1 MNVPTQRLKEKTKT
15 ENSAVKAQYKIR
27 EIMTNNASKRRIWLT
42 ATAVIIAVAF
52 VLSCALAAFLYTRTG
67 DNSGAGN
74 IAEGGDGDE
83 IFGLNDRGYGSSIY
97 NGTTP
102 AIPSGAVGYAIN
114 SESALS
120 SFLATANANPGT
132 TYYGYF
138 TTSFTI
144 TNRPGISRVLPANA
158 TLDGN
163 GYTLTSSHSVPTTVY
178 SNSNSYDRAIS
189 SNEYS
194 QTWPF
199 DSTAGSTVDIGG
211 ISAYGLSSVVSV
223 NYGTIKN
230 IRLSTVASSGCGVYI
245 APRNL
250 NGNISMGALAGINFG
265 TIYNCNSSISCE
277 FGFVGSQYAATG
289 RNSGDHFQYSTQGL
303 VAFGGLAGY
312 NAGSIYS
319 CQVEQYAN
327 AGLYRSE
334 TSMRWHSFLSIK
346 NGVVYSDNI
355 ASGVVGGIVGL
366 NNGGTIDGVSYI
378 AGAVTLKNNSNHYYR
393 NYSGIIVG
401 LTNLQTRSGS
411 VGFALGYYNGSSLAS
426 ANYNVNAG
434 NVTNISS
441 SLNDSFNLGCEAYWY
456 SGGHSDT
463 YGTGSGWSYNADSAN
478 YIGFIAGQATT
489 DNTIA
494 AQVAVYN
501 SSVINCASNFA
512 QWESGNVNGNYVVGN
527 SIPKFGYGTNNS
539 NDYINEIASVST
551 RFEGQRTENNS
562 TDLTSVGAT
571 VSYIWDAEQQS
582 DGSWVS
588 GLRQNINFDNVSGI
602 NAGNYFIYGT
612 QSYVNGA
619 PSYATGSATYESA
632 NVTYGGLVV
641 IPSAASTAVE
651 YDYSLLMQ
659 NFADSA
665 AFDAFAGVNAGANFA
680 YAYANAL
687 VLNKAHTLDNSSAS
701 QRELRSWKT
710 IDGGLN
716 QITVTGVNNNAVNTD
731 GINAVSDFIAVN
743 RGNILNLNLVYQNAR
758 GTVTAAGTTAFG
770 FVAGVNYGTIAPAVI
785 STSAVELNASNAD
798 ALYALGGAVG
808 YNAGIMSG
816 ITVTNAGDLKISGSA
831 SQTYLGGVVGVN
843 TGAGVL
849 RTAVVNGNY
858 DVTVQ
863 ATASSVYGN
872 YVGGFLGAGVNSG
885 SVSTEGNVLT
895 LTAEQSEP
903 FANWLYAGKQR
914 IQPDENSYT
923 GLFAGL
929 ISASATYDQTT
940 NPYIKGLVAAAPD
953 LDEAVGWF
961 TPQKGVMSL
970 VGYAAGSV
978 GASGKYVAQDLV
990 QGQIYTVQ
998 DASDAFVSKILTGV
1012 SWTPESAGNIYRFT
1026 VTSLAYSGNWALTPY
1041 GAGYQNFVNYGT
1053 PVNEGETFSTPWTY
1067 SNNNNGSYAYV
1078 FDTGLYVQNND
1089 VNSNPDYLAP
1099 VVGVKLDYRMNL
1111 HSGVSAGDTTNADD
1125 ALTLFLTGESGGFE
1139 HMNPSNGYKA
1149 LCAGAS
1155 GAYADNSGTP
1165 WTIEGSRA
1173 IVFNKINGLNGG
1185 DGMKINV
1192 SGSSSAFESVWDEDS
1207 QSNVSAEFI
1216 AINNSSVSN
1225 VILTVDGQRAYSFND
1240 ALIYS
1245 HLIGVNNGTVDN
1257 CSVTLSGSATLTNTG
1272 KSVYGAAIGVNNG
1285 IYSGGSVVI
1294 SGAVNLSGGDISYAG
1309 GAVGINRGTA
1319 DGASVNY
1326 DGGELSLE
1334 NNGGTLA
1341 VLGGVIGLQ
1350 DSSAL
1355 SEIKAKG
1362 YGATLSV
1369 TGTGAVGGVIGAANA
1384 GSNGTTVVSG
1394 LIDAAQTTLSNIVN
1408 EVYGMRINAAAGYKG
1423 LVAATLGE
1431 GDLREGALSGIAA
1444 HYPDEVESYALPW
1457 TTTATDTLAMYG
1469 YGTAVQTE
1477 GLLFKVSDFSND
1489 GVADFL
1495 TERTINVNDADK
1507 SFTFLRSQITALD
1520 QITLTAK
1527 YYYYNS
1533 EGALTTDDTYSGAP
1547 SLASGIYTTA
1557 VNGTY
1562 ASSDKYVPVLDVL
1575 IDYSVII
1582 YDKQNQELVDFMRGD
1597 GAGVYAG
1604 AHKASLANNASFS
1617 VDGTTSSLRAE
1628 SSEKKI
1634 LIGSINNTLAVTGT
1648 LPTALYNGETV
1659 AGGFFAVNRAEIMNL
1674 SLTAGEELRA
1684 SASALGL
1691 LAGVNEGKLT
1701 NVNATVIG
1709 ASATVSYFGAV
1720 AGINTADVTG
1730 AMANLS
1736 GTYTVTSADVFAGAA
1751 FGSNSGAISGV
1762 SVNFNSAALI
1772 ANPTGIAAAGGVVGV
1787 QNGGSVSNTGTA
1799 GKTASMK
1806 VTAGTGYMG
1815 GIVGI
1820 INTGAQNTQIAGLD
1834 LAPSVMSGIYAG
1846 AYTFKAY
1853 GGYRGL
1859 IAGAVGSIASGSV
1872 KGAAAHYYENGY
1884 TAGDYKIPW
1893 FTDNA
1898 DTVSM
1903 YGYNTADASAEYA
1916 TGVLFKLSD
1925 YSDDGDAD
1933 FVSER
1938 TLVSNANSA
1947 NWSAPLSYF
1956 NGAYDINIRLSY
1968 IRYNGDVISTETLSS
1983 DSYTASGTLSYT
1995 ASGDYLNG
2003 TGTYVPTLEFFATY
2017 SVDIRQGTEYNNYVN
2032 EADGIANSML
2042 YCFVDGKGYNQL
2054 YAGAKTGY
2062 VKENIQIYKPANGYV
2077 EMNEGKVLDGG
2088 NNMLLMAYPGGYVL
2102 QTNDRENDNTS
2113 SGSGG
2118 YIQTEVGGSEK
2129 GAVGGLMAVNRGTI
2143 RNFNIEIR
2151 TISYILSTYTS
2162 NLVDSAAVGML
2173 AGVNYG
2179 DISGITFNNSTQTA
2193 AITVSG
2199 AASTEVVYGGIVG
2212 INAESG
2218 RVSDLT
2224 VNKYSAVNID
2234 GAAKAVYGGLVGE
2247 NYGEARTLTLNNFS
2261 NNTIGQVEEGIYGG
2275 AVGSNY
2281 ALVSGVNVTVGT
2293 ETKQSDY
2300 LSRLGQSPQSRTIY
2314 LTAQELAVWGG
2325 AVGYNSGTLS
2335 AASLLAHINYG
2346 MSAGGGDV
2354 SAGGLVGINDGG
2366 TLKGLKATGWGGFYV
2381 YSSAINSTSTTSVF
2395 VGGLVGSMNADGA
2408 ARIGFIDFRNTSS
2421 KATISDSVFALSGG
2435 MVTMNSRALGLPR
2448 YGYVTG
2454 ALAES
2459 YAAVPE
2465 GAVSNTFWSIPDKLT
2480 GVEGEE
2486 AEVLPAFHGGNSQY
2500 PTYISAFGKAP
2511 SDWIDSQQ
2519 QAANEAAFALNSY
2532 GFALVDSDDN
2542 PINYLTMDAD
2552 ISGGVLTLNVH
2563 KPSGIMFIETPDFSA
2578 SVGGSGGSGSGT
2590 VGAGGAADQTLT
2602 VTNAGNTGIGYVTFS
2617 FESNVYALTDSAY
2630 GAYTQYMVLSFL
2642 STKPCGTV
2650 DGSYAGYYQYTM
2662 VSSDEGRSLGD
2673 AIYRVYQVWSGATE
2687 MHIQGTGK
2695 TVEITTVPSQP
2706 LVLGEGKLFDGGQD
2720 SGNKIVVT
2728 SAFENNIAAYTFG
2741 NGTEGKEQKYL
2752 VVSEFLAL
2760 NYGTFTNVEIELSGT
2775 DGGRDIFRNAND
2787 VIANAANMGIDFD
2800 SNSLTGFIYGM
2811 LVGVN
2816 EGVVSQLRN
2825 YSFDRIIELDS
2836 NAGAKYN
2843 SIFGGMVGAQSGA
2856 DAVIADIDNLTFGTA
2871 ERAGGITM
2879 KGGANLVAAGG
2890 VVGIAIDGRIEN
2902 LAVTLTANSF
2912 ISVEGA
2918 HNAATVGGVVGD
2930 LRGVLRKVEFD
2941 SEYQSVMKIS
2951 GTNAN
2956 GTAALANIA
2965 GVINTFEF
2973 SENTASIEQVKVI
2986 GVGYLYNGIDESGTV
3001 TTSSTKLYTA
3011 GVVALGSNYSVLTAD
3026 STDPAVQEIVAAYG
3040 EIRPSK
3046 LDSVYIDFEGYVR
3059 AKANTRVGM
3068 IAARFLDGIT
3078 SETGTDGTETVSK
3091 NINYDNLKNL
3101 VWQTTYEQDTAW
3113 TTSVNYADYTETFS
3127 SNKAVAVMGY
3137 APVTVDSSDPD
3148 LRGVGMRL
3156 WLTNN
3161 LYSIDITT
3169 ADMVATWTEAG
3180 KLSVSITGGLGWQSI
3195 NLYLAYYDESGAD
3208 IASRIKQIKDLGA
3221 LGAAS
3226 SAFITVDVATAL
3238 ADIKASAAAFP
3249 NGIYVL
3255 KTTYNEV
3262 YIYDAQQ
3269 LMTFMSSGTDTTKGL
3284 ASSDSNY
3291 TQYANANIGI
3301 IANDLNVD
3309 YATQGTGNKSGHYYA
3324 TAVTMRSDK
3333 ILEGNGNTVTI
3344 TTSGNIHSAVLDD
3357 KGNTPAGALLEG
3369 EYFWDYIGGLNTFT
3383 QNDLNQI
3390 NTDYSIGIRAGG
3402 LFLGRN
3408 LGTIQNIEFN
3418 VPNSITIDNH
3428 DYARWFDVITQDSW
3442 RNYGTS
3448 LFAGIVTAVN
3458 AGTIDNCTLTLG
3470 ENVVVNSLRATC
3482 DGPQL
3487 QSGYTNNLNY
3497 KINTIAVNGGFAG
3510 FMYGTDSAQSYISNC
3525 TVNLSEGSGIRVES
3539 QVSSF
3544 SWSGRSDSVYAYA
3557 GGIVGWLTDNSTVY
3571 NVTIN
3576 GSGTMTAW
3584 GELNMGGKSQGF
3596 SSGNKVT
3603 SAGSIVGLNSD
3614 HYTYTVS
3621 SKDNE
3626 FGNIDGVICNWNGA
3640 AYFLT
3645 TGNNNIFYSGTNRV
3659 NYYIGAQLAGVAEQ
3673 NTLNNIYFMYGIENY
3688 KTFHMDNWYY
3698 GSNTATRMANSDFK
3712 DKYEYIRTQ
3721 AYNLL
3726 SDPTFPYDTIK
3737 VGYSDT
3743 ADSGGSA
3750 VVLASRSNGEV
3761 VYNDA
3766 FTFEKYS
3773 NYNTASD
3780 SSWVSGAPNFSVF
3793 GSVGSQ
3799 GAMSVINDYFP
3810 RITRT
3815 LDSGGN
3821 KDLDYTGA
3829 RAAAMMTS
3837 NGTADWNRLFKPN
3850 NVYIYEVAFGNSID
3864 NGTELDMNDPDTS
3877 ASLTFQTKNITSD
3890 VAINITLSSSSMGA
3904 QFVWEIY
3911 ETWRYADN
3919 SVTTSSTPYYNNVTS
3934 LEQAKQNNNFSRVF
3948 DRNNDGADFTFT
3960 YVMGMAVKIAMD
3972 DSRYY
3977 YDETEGVFY
3986 DSVAKTYDG
3995 AVINDPVLYYADE
4008 NNNPINRPDLGLGEV
4023 SAGLMSPSYYRDSAD
4038 GETTVK
4044 VSKTDTDKA
4053 GAYRIRITFSSEGGE
4068 NSKINTTNR
4077 TIMFSDFDYID
4088 IYTVVLPKGVTQNNV
4103 SVSKTYDGTTAYN
4116 ESETSFGNNQIRGDV
4131 IELSTGVYSQ
4141 KDAGSGTIFKATYI
4155 DFMFRY
4161 AVGGEIK
4168 EAVIKLFEGT
4178 GDTANYAPATASY
4191 SGNITLTDGATNF
4204 YALPSGNYT
4213 YSGTIRQKEI
4223 SSHDLSLY
4231 MWGEEFGIGNMN
4243 NRVYDALVDYDT
4255 EAFAKKSKI
4264 LSQTVVYRQS
4274 GNRFYLEING
4284 YASGEKVHFYITF
4297 TDEEGVTS
4305 ESVKDKARYKVY
4317 INIADSPNFIF
4328 TDGNELL
4335 ESLNIG
4341 ELLISEYAIQEAQ
4354 VTYVITAG
4362 FLSKIFDND
4371 GKIPFNFDIN
4381 NLRIVAQGG
4390 YEVQPDEYTLNYGA
4404 LFTAA
4409 KGDAGKNPLTA
4420 KDAGEYDIYVKISNF
4435 TSQNYTLADMTVK
4448 FVDESGNQISY
4459 FVLPREIK
4467 FDSVTKE
4474 FDNTLNAEASYTEY
4488 TYEKGYEPV
4497 SGTNDVFAMKY
4508 ASLDAG
4514 ADISVEFTDT
4524 GKLTLNG
4531 KTYNT
4536 LSVVSGANRD
4546 KSNYCVS
4553 ALSARVGNIT
4563 PVLVTVESVSMIY
4576 NNGINVD
4583 YRKEGTS
4590 VVIKKEKDGSIVNI
4604 YPSATFDTKN
4614 AGVKKNV
4621 RFDTTNTI
4629 IDGTTYAL
4637 LENTR
4642 YYTGNLAES
4651 GEGFAGNYY
4660 VSKTTWNVGEIIKNT
4675 LSKSDILDNI
4685 TIVQTNGN
4693 VNYSGTAY
4701 LFENVGGK
4709 KYQYHYGYYVGFE
4722 IDDSATVI
4730 EGDLLKDH
4738 IDVRITNDT
4747 NKTNGYVGS
4756 YTLELYI
4763 KSGDYDWDED
4773 VSAEDKKKAFSITK
4787 QELRV
4792 GNLEAT
4798 LSRTEYNYTASG
4810 ATSINPVLVL
4820 TDLDRRRMSSAEG
4833 GLNISKSAY
4842 TNNNEFFGGNYNSGQ
4857 HLNVGDYTFKVT
4869 PVFVGDDAINYNY
4882 SGVKL
4887 LEFSV
4892 LPANISLVTA
4902 TKEFDNTTSFT
4913 TAGNKAVF
4921 TTSGALDPF
4930 TPAGTFANKNA
4941 GTGKLNLTFET
4952 TEINGTKYKLL
4963 VDAEDGKPTNNTFTN
4978 TRGTITKYTISQAEL
4993 NTYIMGWVKDMT
5005 ERQQVMLKGGATLEY
5020 RSDADAAYMAEHF
5033 LFSVS
5038 GMQYG
5043 FTGGAAS
5050 NALTISQGEST
5061 YTMYFTITLSD
5072 GTNQYVFAPGD
5083 NVSAYMLAAGNYTVS
5098 LELSH
5103 MNFELDLGAGNGTFV
5118 IEKQQISGGDGSGSA
5133 NVFISLDGD
5142 FSYIYGESG
5151 FNLPSVADGKF
5162 LYTMRIIDK
5171 YTGKVS
5177 ATYTQKDGVIGTI
5190 EFTTAADSEEFL
5202 TSLDGPL
5209 FVGGYFVWA
5218 SGFAEE
5224 ILVNYAIPEGA
5235 RIAVYTAGTPV
5246 PEAPDPEEG
5255 EQGGEEGGEGEGG
5268 VVTIPS
5274 LPAEAAYFILPRN
5287 LNITSVEKTYDGNT
5301 LFAGAT
5307 LNSDA
5312 IASDNVTADLL
5323 DGVYESANAN
5333 YDSTGTTYIEG
5344 NKGSDYLLIN
5354 VKEITV
5360 DGIVYYV
5367 LSDGG
5372 IIGNYCLQ
5380 GEVQTGVMRV
5390 LGAKIKRVNVDASAL
5405 SLTSATFEKVYGSE
5419 QDAELPE
5426 VIANFGSGSEIV
5438 VYNAD
5443 NVIYKQGGEVVE
5455 NPSQVGGYEMYL
5467 TGIAFDNYEV
5477 AGLGEILVN
5486 ADKAAAGGDEGSE
5499 GGDQGGES
5507 GGETG
5512 GEEPVE
5518 TPEVYTY
5525 YIVPQEIVI
5534 SSVVKFYDRT
5544 ETLVYYGEEEEKIS
5558 ADVTFTDK
5566 EGNQITDADGNPV
5579 ILRVQG
5585 RFVDAAVGKGKDVL
5599 TDFTPFGYY
5608 ADFDTAAPVM
5618 YYRLL
5623 VVGEDGTAD
5632 VASNYCIAAS
5642 ETVLLPAQFDEDY
5655 VPDPELGYDDTPV
5668 VNNGLIYNMTLVGA
5682 GTVIPAP
5689 LTVSDVTKVYDGDY
5703 LVDNAVGS
5711 GWLEG
5716 DEGLV
5721 IAKWRY
5727 DDKNAATGKTVA
5739 IHSDGVAY
5747 TYKDTTYYAVYVMSD
5762 GEMILS
5768 NYGVQADYS
5777 GESEETVVD
5786 EEGVE
5791 TVQKVMYAI
5800 IEGLGTIT
5808 PLELASGSFSNVN
5821 VAGITSNRTEYN
5833 SARTYTASE
5842 IRATVS
5848 ALGFTAAAVN
5858 ANGTLTVTFENGD
5871 VITFTATLGGGT
5883 SAHNAGTYPI
5893 TLTLKDQGNYTMSAP
5908 YTVDF
5913 IITRQ
5918 SINRVYVVMNAL
5930 EKEYD
5935 GTGVLPAYSTD
5946 GWSVYAIDK
5955 QGNAI
5960 DMSSFGA
5967 IDLSALGIVFK
5978 RYNEEEQKEEY
5989 FVPVNVTDDPGY
6001 QIYVKGIALD
6011 VENYVFT
6018 AQEDAFGVVSFDETE
6033 LTYETAYYKIA
6044 PRPINISSDAF
6055 ESKKFDGAYSLR
6067 INGGI
6072 DGETVIVGDG
6082 SGLNAS
6088 LAGTYGTLDIKPFV
6102 SGVAV
6107 SADALNQDSVAANYV
6122 LYYEGAP
6129 VTETTVIT
6137 VTDYTVTQADVLV
6150 AERENGSYSV
6160 GISGLQGLDF
6170 LFAKTAD
6177 ITTEAQQ
6184 RIIQKFMS
6192 GEIWNESSF
6201 NSSSDFA
6208 KLNQAVLTVFDMYVN
6223 NADSAAEISLDGR
6236 YLFTDFAYTA
6246 QGGTYV
6252 LTFKFTGLDGH
6263 DNATATDRYTFVVQG
6278 NTESVKSTNHSTTSS
6293 ELESGQLNA
6302 AQAGAGIAV
6311 STEEELKEAIKNNS
6325 NFYLVN
6331 SIYGADLSDVSDTVF
6346 TGTFDGRG
6354 YTLSLAGG
6362 AAETS
6367 TNGAAGMLVA
6377 VNNGTI
6383 SNLTVKL
6390 MPESALSAASA
6401 GGLVGINNGVISN
6414 VSVELIGDVEI
6425 SGATNAGGIAGLNGA
6440 DGRIEDSSF
6449 VYSAN
6454 VKASG
6459 ATWGAIAG
6467 SNAGALTKV
6476 AVRVNE
6482 SAGCGNY
6489 SVSAAGAGYVAG
6501 ASEGSADG
6509 VIVAIAA
6516 GRVSGVSALF
6526 ASGATLAQNVYSYVE
6541 TDGAAGGQLSLL
6553 EPYTNGYIGYYFAT
6567 ADDYTTGGIQHNV
6580 FTEAGEYNKSY
6591 YVDYS
6596 DGAGYIAVEAIA
6608 PYNRFIWDGY
6618 GINYR
6623 TAAGT
6628 DNIGS
6633 ALNRIVAMFAAGDI
6647 AAQFEGTAVITS
6659 GVNAFTV
6666 AIGVRG
6672 GTVDVEGDVETSI
6685 KEVVYTGVAQTYTV
6699 KITVT
6704 TGGVSETRELSVGG
6718 TEAGYYSKASIE
6730 GIIGGGSGET
6740 IGDVTYDSG
6749 SRTEYTFSGEGAKVA
6764 NGIALVIYPKQVDA
6778 DGVTATKYY
6787 DTQSAGTLRVEADGK
6802 EAGYVD
6808 GNYYDGAGA
6817 ITSQVA
6823 AAEKFGF
6830 ASFGALTRSVLS
6842 KDGVLYGIVS
6852 KTGEDGKE
6860 VYETQPIK
6868 VGNDEN
6874 AVEFTS
6880 TATVGQF
6887 DVRDLMIAMSRLVD
6901 EDYARE
6907 VLTAEQL
6914 EGFTFIKVYNL
6925 SAKVTADQ
6933 ENTATVSGA
6942 IVYRPVLGGE
6952 NGDNYTL
6959 YSAGWSAPSDMTIGA
6974 DEATF
6979 ALKENAIAVSGAIR
6993 PVNLGV
6999 YADYVVGKDQSY
7011 NSAMLDPVAEAGRT
7025 VSVTQ
7030 AEAEAMG
7037 ISAENYDRL
7046 VAEVAAGLTVSF
7058 DENFYDKL
7066 VSDGVLEKRADGKYY
7081 TTAEYSRY
7089 CTAELPTLLD
7099 GGNFVLTA
7107 QDVAVTFRYFGTA
7120 LKDGAAFY
7128 TLTSADDYYKWID
7141 NEGGTGDYN
7150 AIDMLLTQDI
7160 DFGGKVTD
7168 MLAWRDAEGNVQG
7181 YKGTFDG
7188 DGKALVNMLIER
7200 SGSAALFE
7208 RIDEGATVRNLT
7220 VADAVIIASGEN
7232 SVAGGIAVDNY
7243 GSIENCA
7250 FEGIL
7255 SAAAKTG
7262 GIAAVNY
7269 GAITGGASVNRAY
7282 VDEGGIAEG
7291 ISENAESEGV
7301 SGTSDGVSITESAVI
7316 GADGAEENT
7325 VIENADGTAA
7335 EWNEESLV
7343 PVIKAYVFD
7352 ERYVKVDGN
7361 GLFITDNF
7369 FKLNA
7374 VDKLFGWVGAD
7385 AVTAATQNGFYGSL
7399 TLK

>member
-1 MNVPTQRLKEKTKT
+1 M
-15 ENSAVKAQYKIR
+15 KAQYKIR

-83 IFGLNDRGYGSSIY
+83 VFGLNDRGYGSSIY

-132 TYYGYF
+132 TYYGYLTANF
-138 TTSFTI
+138 TVGEKPV
-144 TNRPGISRVLPANA
+144 TNRVLPANA

-163 GYTLTSSHSVPTTVY
+163 GYTITSKHG
-178 SNSNSYDRAIS
+178 NSNAYNLQKINSAIGSRDSYLSWWGID
-189 SNEYS
+189 
-194 QTWPF
+194 
-199 DSTAGSTVDIGG
+199 TAGGEGNYDVQIYSGVD
-211 ISAYGLSSVVSV
+211 AYGLSNVISV

-230 IRLSTVASSGCGVYI
+230 LNTVVTRVDGGSGNIQAIYI
-245 APRNL
+245 SPW
-250 NGNISMGALAGINFG
+250 NGNVMMGGIAGINFG
-265 TIYNCNSSISCE
+265 VIYNCTMENEIKY
-277 FGFVGSQYAATG
+277 GFIPSQYYVNGSNASD
-289 RNSGDHFQYSTQGL
+289 RGDISYQEFSA
-303 VAFGGLAGY
+303 VGGIAGY
-312 NAGSIYS
+312 NGVNPSDSSQTGSIYG
-319 CQVEQYAN
+319 CKVVVN
-327 AGLYRSE
+327 DVLGLFRSE
-334 TSMRWHSFLSIK
+334 IAIRGRWAWDDYIEVPSNSIT
-346 NGVVYSDNI
+346 
-355 ASGVVGGIVGL
+355 SGVVGGVAAI
-366 NNGGTIDGVSYI
+366 NNGGIVSGVNLYAEYRETYENYTVLYNTPRHSSKSYTGVI
-378 AGAVTLKNNSNHYYR
+378 TGITNITSSPIVLELNGQNWTFAPSTVTNITLETDYLYIKAEAYDMTDLSRGSYGVMNSAQYPEAGNYAGIVCGQGTTNSNVNFVASY
-393 NYSGIIVG
+393 GG
-401 LTNLQTRSGS
+401 D
-411 VGFALGYYNGSSLAS
+411 LAS
-426 ANYNVNAG
+426 AQNVNFR
-434 NVTNISS
+434 T
-441 SLNDSFNLGCEAYWY
+441 W
-456 SGGHSDT
+456 
-463 YGTGSGWSYNADSAN
+463 NASEL
-478 YIGFIAGQATT
+478 
-489 DNTIA
+489 
-494 AQVAVYN
+494 N
-501 SSVINCASNFA
+501 SSQPITSAD
-512 QWESGNVNGNYVVGN
+512 
-527 SIPKFGYGTNNS
+527 IPKFGYGTNNS

-571 VSYIWDAEQQS
+571 VSYIWDAEQQL

-632 NVTYGGLVV
+632 NVTYGGLAV

-716 QITVTGVNNNAVNTD
+716 QIIVTGVNNNAVNTD

-743 RGNILNLNLVYQNAR
+743 RGNILNLSLVYQSAR
-758 GTVTAAGTTAFG
+758 GTLTAADTTAFG
-770 FVAGVNYGTIAPAVI
+770 FVAGVNYGTIAPAVV
-785 STSAVELNASNAD
+785 STSAVELNANNAD

-808 YNAGIMSG
+808 YNTGIMSG

-831 SQTYLGGVVGVN
+831 RQTYLGGVVGVN

-929 ISASATYDQTT
+929 IASSATYDQTS

-970 VGYAAGSV
+970 VGYATGSV

-1053 PVNEGETFSTPWTY
+1053 PVNAGETFSTPWTY
-1067 SNNNNGSYAYV
+1067 SNNNNGSYSYV

-1099 VVGVKLDYRMNL
+1099 VIGVKLDYRMNL

-1173 IVFNKINGLNGG
+1173 IVFNKVNGLNGG

-1192 SGSSSAFESVWDEDS
+1192 SGSSSAFDSVWDEDS

-1216 AINNSSVSN
+1216 AVNNYSVSN

-1257 CSVTLSGSATLTNTG
+1257 CSVMLSGSATLTNTG

-1285 IYSGGSVVI
+1285 IYTGGSVVI
-1294 SGAVNLSGGDISYAG
+1294 NGAANLSGGDISYAG
-1309 GAVGINRGTA
+1309 GAVGVNRGTA

-1362 YGATLSV
+1362 YGAALSV

-1384 GSNGTTVVSG
+1384 GGNGNTVVSG

-1489 GVADFL
+1489 GAADFL
-1495 TERTINVNDADK
+1495 TERTINVNGADK

-1597 GAGVYAG
+1597 GSGVYAG

-1634 LIGSINNTLAVTGT
+1634 LIGSINNILAVTGT

-1751 FGSNSGAISGV
+1751 FGSNSGAVSGV
-1762 SVNFNSAALI
+1762 SVNFDSAALI
-1772 ANPTGIAAAGGVVGV
+1772 ANPTGIAAAGGVVGM

-1968 IRYNGDVISTETLSS
+1968 IRYNGDVISTETLSTN
-1983 DSYTASGTLSYT
+1983 SYTASGTLSYT

-2129 GAVGGLMAVNRGTI
+2129 GAVGGLMAVNRGTV

-2151 TISYILSTYTS
+2151 KTSYILSTYTS

-2408 ARIGFIDFRNTSS
+2408 ARIGFIDFKNTSS

-2500 PTYISAFGKAP
+2500 PTYISVFGKAP

-2519 QAANEAAFALNSY
+2519 QATNEAAFALNSY

-2578 SVGGSGGSGSGT
+2578 SVGGSGGSGIGT

-2687 MHIQGTGK
+2687 MRIQGTGN

-2741 NGTEGKEQKYL
+2741 NDTEGKEQKYL

-2951 GTNAN
+2951 GTKAN

-2986 GVGYLYNGIDESGTV
+2986 GIGYLYNGIDESGTV

-3026 STDPAVQEIVAAYG
+3026 SADPSVKEIVAAYG

-3078 SETGTDGTETVSK
+3078 SETGTDGTETVIK
-3091 NINYDNLKNL
+3091 NINYDNIKNL
-3101 VWQTTYEQDTAW
+3101 VWQTTYEGDTAW

-3148 LRGVGMRL
+3148 LRGAGMRL

-3161 LYSIDITT
+3161 LYSVEIST
-3169 ADMVATWTEAG
+3169 ADMVTSWTEAG

-3195 NLYLAYYDESGAD
+3195 EMYLAYYDESGAD

-3510 FMYGTDSAQSYISNC
+3510 FMYGIDSAQSYISNC

-3557 GGIVGWLTDNSTVY
+3557 GGIVGWLTDNSTIY

-3837 NGTADWNRLFKPN
+3837 DGTADWNRLFKPN

-3864 NGTELDMNDPDTS
+3864 EGTELDMNDPDTS

-4044 VSKTDTDKA
+4044 VSKTATDKA

-4141 KDAGSGTIFKATYI
+4141 KDAGSGTIFKATYS

-4255 EAFAKKSKI
+4255 EAFEEKSKI
-4264 LSQTVVYRQS
+4264 LSQTVAYRQS

-4693 VNYSGTAY
+4693 VNYSGTVY

-4773 VSAEDKKKAFSITK
+4773 VSDADKKKAFSVTK

-4820 TDLDRRRMSSAEG
+4820 TDLDGRRMSSAEG

-4857 HLNVGDYTFKVT
+4857 HLNVGDYTFTVT

-4952 TEINGTKYKLL
+4952 TVINGTEYKLL

-5050 NALTISQGEST
+5050 NALTISQGGST

-5142 FSYIYGESG
+5142 FSYVYGESG

-5177 ATYTQKDGVIGTI
+5177 ATYTQADGVIGSI

-5255 EQGGEEGGEGEGG
+5255 EQGGEEGGEGE

-5301 LFAGAT
+5301 SFAGAT

-5380 GEVQTGVMRV
+5380 GEVQTGVIRV

-5405 SLTSATFEKVYGSE
+5405 SLTSGTFEKVYGSE

-5499 GGDQGGES
+5499 GEDQGGES

-5632 VASNYCIAAS
+5632 FASNYCIAAS

-5689 LTVSDVTKVYDGDY
+5689 LTVSDVTKVYDGNY
-5703 LVDNAVGS
+5703 LVDNAVVS

-5727 DDKNAATGKTVA
+5727 DDKDAATGKIVA

-5768 NYGVQADYS
+5768 NYGVQADYA

-5883 SAHNAGTYPI
+5883 TAHNAGTYPI

-5989 FVPVNVTDDPGY
+5989 FVPVNVTADPGY
-6001 QIYVKGIALD
+6001 QIYVNGIALD
-6011 VENYVFT
+6011 GENYVFT

-6033 LTYETAYYKIA
+6033 LTYEAAYYKIT

-6122 LYYEGAP
+6122 LYYEGTP
-6129 VTETTVIT
+6129 VTEATVIT

-6150 AERENGSYSV
+6150 AERENGSYAV
-6160 GISGLQGLDF
+6160 GISALQGLDF

-6184 RIIQKFMS
+6184 RIIQKLMS
-6192 GEIWNESSF
+6192 GDIWSENSF
-6201 NSSSDFA
+6201 DSSSDFA
-6208 KLNQAVLTVFDMYVN
+6208 KLNQAVLTVFAMYVN

-6246 QGGTYV
+6246 QSGEYI

-6362 AAETS
+6362 AAETA

-6377 VNNGTI
+6377 VNNGMI

-6401 GGLVGINNGVISN
+6401 GGLVGINNGDVFN
-6414 VSVELIGDVEI
+6414 VSVELISDIEI
-6425 SGATNAGGIAGLNGA
+6425 SGASNAGGIAGVNGA
-6440 DGRIEDSSF
+6440 DGRIENSSL

-6516 GRVSGVSALF
+6516 GRVTGVSALF

-6591 YVDYS
+6591 YADYS

-6633 ALNRIVAMFAAGDI
+6633 ALNRIVALFAAGDI

-6749 SRTEYTFSGEGAKVA
+6749 SRTEYTFSGDGAKVA

-6808 GNYYDGAGA
+6808 GNYYDGARTT
-6817 ITSQVA
+6817 TSQVA

-6880 TATVGQF
+6880 GATVGQF

-6925 SAKVTADQ
+6925 SANVTADQ

-6993 PVNLGV
+6993 PVDLGV

-7058 DENFYDKL
+7058 AENFYDKL

-7107 QDVAVTFRYFGTA
+7107 QDNTVTFRYFGTA

-7243 GSIENCA
+7243 GNIENCA
-7250 FEGIL
+7250 FEGVL

-7282 VDEGGIAEG
+7282 VNEGGIAEG